1 TWSESFIQHLRLRS
15 SIIRKTMSEMEE
27 RPEMC
32 ESASYVPR
40 QASMDLCHYLTALK
54 RQGRTTEKFD
64 PKSAAAML
72 MGAIF
77 ADAMGRQ
84 MMPDVYPQPEAK
96 AAQMY
101 TRLLLRALGVENGT
115 RRTTNKQTKRTKQL
129 SARKVSSRKSLRRAL
144 VAGRPIAIVF
154 GFLRLLV
161 PVTVRAQTPT
171 LPTQTTLAQTSPLT
185 LDEAVRTAESQSEAI
200 RIARAGVQRAEG
212 QQYQARSQRY
222 PQLNGSASYTRTL
235 ASQFSSAGGAPA
247 IDTTKPKAPP
257 APCDQYLLGPTA
269 TTTERLTGLEDASR
283 CALGSNPF
291 SSFGSLGFGAK
302 NQYNLGLSLSQNL
315 FAGGRIQAQNAIAN
329 SGRRAAEI
337 ELAAQRAQIRLDVTQ
352 AYYDATLADRL
363 VALAESSAVQTENV
377 LRQTQLARN
386 VGNVSEFEL
395 LRAQVSSANQR
406 PIVIQRQSD
415 REVAYLRLKQLVNM
429 PLDAPV
435 QLTTA
440 VDDPAAINLAL
451 EAAGAADTSAAD
463 RATVR
468 EAAASIDAQR
478 GLLKIT
484 RAQRFPTLALTS
496 QYGKVAFP
504 TASFPQSGDFRTNWT
519 VGLASQFPLFTGG
532 RIKGE
537 QMVAEANV
545 REAQARYDQLRE
557 FAALDSRVTLNNL
570 FQARA
575 AWLAS
580 LGTADQARRAY
591 SIAAVRYKE
600 GISTQ
605 IELNDARILLEQAV
619 ANRALAARNLQVARV
634 RLSLLP
640 DLPLQTT
647 GAAPSQTQAVTQQQQ
662 SQPSS
667 QPTQAAQT
675 QAQGQ
680 QASGIP
686 PQ

>member
-1 TWSESFIQHLRLRS
+1 
-15 SIIRKTMSEMEE
+15 M
-27 RPEMC
+27 
-32 ESASYVPR
+32 
-40 QASMDLCHYLTALK
+40 
-54 RQGRTTEKFD
+54 
-64 PKSAAAML
+64 
-72 MGAIF
+72 
-77 ADAMGRQ
+77 
-84 MMPDVYPQPEAK
+84 
-96 AAQMY
+96 
-101 TRLLLRALGVENGT
+101 
-115 RRTTNKQTKRTKQL
+115 
-129 SARKVSSRKSLRRAL
+129 SSRKSLRRAP
-144 VAGRPIAIVF
+144 VAGRLITTVF
-154 GFLRLLV
+154 GLLGLIV
-161 PVTVRAQTPT
+161 PVTVRGQTPT
-171 LPTQTTLAQTSPLT
+171 LPTQTTVAQTNPLT

-222 PQLNGSASYTRTL
+222 PQLNGTAAYTRTL
-235 ASQFSSAGGAPA
+235 ASQFSSTGSAPA
-247 IDTTKPKAPP
+247 VDTTKPKAPP
-257 APCDQYLLGPTA
+257 SPCDQYLLGPTA
-269 TTTERLTGLEDASR
+269 TTAERLAGLEDASR

-315 FAGGRIQAQNAIAN
+315 FAGGRIQAQNAVAN

-377 LRQTQLARN
+377 LKQTQLARN

-440 VDDPAAINLAL
+440 VDDAAAINLAL
-451 EAAGAADTSAAD
+451 EAAGTADTSATD

-468 EAAASIDAQR
+468 KAAASIDAQR
-478 GLLKIT
+478 GLLKIAK
-484 RAQRFPTLALTS
+484 AQRFPTLALTS

-634 RLSLLP
+634 KLALLP

-647 GAAPSQTQAVTQQQQ
+647 GATQSQTQAVTQQQQ
-662 SQPSS
+662 SQQSS

-680 QASGIP
+680 QTSGIP

>member
-1 TWSESFIQHLRLRS
+1 VYS
-15 SIIRKTMSEMEE
+15 SKLE
-27 RPEMC
+27 
-32 ESASYVPR
+32 
-40 QASMDLCHYLTALK
+40 
-54 RQGRTTEKFD
+54 
-64 PKSAAAML
+64 
-72 MGAIF
+72 
-77 ADAMGRQ
+77 
-84 MMPDVYPQPEAK
+84 
-96 AAQMY
+96 
-101 TRLLLRALGVENGT
+101 
-115 RRTTNKQTKRTKQL
+115 
-129 SARKVSSRKSLRRAL
+129 RRASI
-144 VAGRPIAIVF
+144 AGKAIGMAAIV
-154 GFLRLLV
+154 V
-161 PVTVRAQTPT
+161 AIAAPAMVRAQAGAISA
-171 LPTQTTLAQTSPLT
+171 QTTASQPRALT
-185 LDEAVRTAESQSEAI
+185 LDEAVRAAESQSEAI

-212 QQYQARSQRY
+212 QQYQARSQRL
-222 PQLNGSASYTRTL
+222 PQINGSASYTRTL
-235 ASQFSSAGGAPA
+235 ASQFSSTGGGTAV
-247 IDTTKPKAPP
+247 DTTKPAAPP

-269 TTTERLTGLEDASR
+269 TTAERLAGLEDASR
-283 CALGSNPF
+283 CALGENPF

-302 NQYNLGLSLSQNL
+302 NQYNLGLSFTQNL
-315 FAGGRIQAQNAIAN
+315 FAGGRIQAQNAVAN
-329 SGRRAAEI
+329 SGRHSADI
-337 ELAAQRAQIRLDVTQ
+337 ELAAQRAQLRLDVTQ
-352 AYYDATLADRL
+352 AYFDAALADRL

-377 LRQTQLARN
+377 LKQTQLART

-415 REVAYLRLKQLVNM
+415 REVAYLRLKQLMNV
-429 PLDAPV
+429 PLDNPV

-440 VDDPAAINLAL
+440 VDDAAAINSAL
-451 EAAGAADTSAAD
+451 EAAKITGDTSATD

-468 EAAASIDAQR
+468 EAAAAIDAQR

-484 RAQRFPTLALTS
+484 KAQRFPTLALTS

-504 TASFPQSGDFRTNWT
+504 LTGFPQSGDFRTNWT
-519 VGLASQFPLFTGG
+519 IGLASQVPLFTGG

-591 SIAAVRYKE
+591 SIAEVRYKE

-619 ANRALAARNLQVARV
+619 VNRALAARNLQVARV
-634 RLSLLP
+634 KLALLP

-647 GAAPSQTQAVTQQQQ
+647 GATQAQAAAAQQQQ
-662 SQPSS
+662 SQ
-667 QPTQAAQT
+667 QNNQLTQAAQQ
-675 QAQGQ
+675 QAQGGQ
-680 QASGIP
+680 QQSGIP
-686 PQ
+686 PE